1 MKLFRLF
8 FLIQATTFFA
18 QAENVLAKIGDLE
31 IRTDEIR
38 ETLAGLDKD
47 QQAALAKN
55 TNALNDY
62 TKTLIVRK
70 LVLKKAAEQKWEQEA
85 SVIMKLVQARE
96 DAIIASFL
104 DKVSENDP
112 AFPSDIDLTSAYNT
126 AKSKLLVPRSFQ
138 LAQIYIADDQKKLGE
153 VTAQLKAKNADFGA
167 IASTKS
173 EEAVSAAK
181 NGEIGWLTEEQIQP
195 EIREQILK
203 LAKGVV
209 SEPIKLKDGWHIL
222 KVLDVR
228 DAYTPTLDQVRE
240 QLIAQ
245 LKVEKTRLNRQEY
258 LGKLLQENPVAI
270 NEIELQQI
278 SKNP

>member
-18 QAENVLAKIGDLE
+18 QAENVLAKVGDLE

-96 DAIIASFL
+96 DAIISSFL